1 MSAVFRF
8 CAFAR
13 ALTGLRPQWL
23 HPALLSSISVL
34 FLFMCGSEVTVTSIE
49 HPSFVSHRGLLDTN
63 HRLSL
68 ILSQQETVP
77 GSWSLGDGS
86 RKGSGTQVPSELLSV
101 MVSFKFESNLMS
113 AFAISA

>member
-49 HPSFVSHRGLLDTN
+49 PPFVSVASRSFGYN

-68 ILSQQETVP
+68 ILSQQERVP

-101 MVSFKFESNLMS
+101 MVSFKCESNLMS